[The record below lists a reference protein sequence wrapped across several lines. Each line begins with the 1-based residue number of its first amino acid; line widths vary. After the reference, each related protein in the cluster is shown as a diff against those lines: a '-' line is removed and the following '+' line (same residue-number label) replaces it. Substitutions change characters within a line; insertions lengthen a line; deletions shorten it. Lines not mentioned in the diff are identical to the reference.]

1 MKKILTDL
9 QIKKIVDIVKSSEV
23 PLLAGEITKKY
34 YALYISGEEKHTS
47 DEALKIKKSI
57 LKNFTNNLNLKLKK
71 HNVFRKRKSAG
82 NHYLYFYMGKLNVH

>member
-9 QIKKIVDIVKSSEV
+9 QITRIVEIVKNSEM

-34 YALYISGEEKHTS
+34 YAKYILNEETHTN
-47 DEALKIKKSI
+47 DEALKIKKTI

-82 NHYLYFYMGKLNVH
+82 NHYLYFYMGKLNVS